1 MNLIEDLRWRGLVA
15 QSTDE
20 AALLES
26 LKKPI
31 TLYIGFDPTAP
42 SLHVGNL
49 VVLLV
54 LRRFQLAG
62 HNPIA
67 LVGGAT
73 GLVGDPSG
81 RNDERTL
88 NSSEVVEEWVSRI
101 RKQVSAFLDFD
112 AKTNP
117 ALVVNNLDW
126 TSPLSAI
133 EFLRDIGKHFS
144 VNQMLA
150 KDSVSSRLE
159 AGGISYTEFSYQVLQ
174 AYDYLE
180 LFRRN
185 NCTLQLGGS
194 DQWGN
199 IVAGLDLIRRVEQG
213 SAHALT
219 VPLLA
224 KADGTKF
231 GKTAGGSV
239 WLDPEM
245 TSPYAFFQ
253 FWLNTE
259 DKDVINFLKVFS
271 FLSHEDIEALDIAH
285 TANPGLREAHR
296 ALARELTTLVH
307 GADTTSRVEAA
318 ARALFGQGEL
328 SELDEKTLAGALAEL
343 PRTVISKDAQIPTWV
358 DLLASTGVVDS
369 KSAARRIV
377 KEGGAYLNNVKIC
390 ATLFYDA
397 ARGIVKEGG
406 AYLNNVKISG
416 EDFAPQK
423 SDFLCGKY
431 AILRKGK
438 RDLACVELV

>member
-1 MNLIEDLRWRGLVA
+1 MNLLEDLRWRGLLA
-15 QSTDE
+15 QATDQS
-20 AALLES
+20 ALLES
-26 LKKPI
+26 LKKPT
-31 TLYIGFDPTAP
+31 TLYVGFDPTAP

-81 RNDERTL
+81 KNEERTL
-88 NSSEVVEEWVSRI
+88 NSDQTVAGWVSKI
-101 RKQVSAFLDFD
+101 RTQVSAFLDFESP
-112 AKTNP
+112 KNP
-117 ALVVNNLDW
+117 AIVVNNLDW
-126 TSPLSAI
+126 TAPLTAI

-150 KDSVSSRLE
+150 RDSVASRLE

-174 AYDYLE
+174 SYDFLE

-185 NCTLQLGGS
+185 NCTLQIGGS

-199 IVAGLDLIRRVEQG
+199 IVAGLDLIRRVEQA

-219 VPLLA
+219 VPLLT

-231 GKTAGGSV
+231 GKTAGGSI
-239 WLDPEM
+239 WLDAAM

-253 FWLNTE
+253 YWLNTD

-271 FLSHEDIEALDIAH
+271 FKSHAEIIDLESAH
-285 TANPGLREAHR
+285 NGNPGKRAAHR
-296 ALARELTTLVH
+296 ALAQELTALVH
-307 GADTTSRVEAA
+307 SVDTAVRVEAA
-318 ARALFGQGEL
+318 AFALFGQGEL
-328 SELDEKTLAGALAEL
+328 SELDELTLASALAEL
-343 PRTVISKDAQIPTWV
+343 PRTTVSADTEIPTWV
-358 DLLASTGVVDS
+358 DLLAATGVVDT

-377 KEGGAYLNNVKIC
+377 KEGGAYLNNVKI
-390 ATLFYDA
+390 A
-397 ARGIVKEGG
+397 
-406 AYLNNVKISG
+406 G
-416 EDFAPQK
+416 EDFRLSK

-431 AILRKGK
+431 AVLRKGK
-438 RDLACVELV
+438 RDLAAVELI

>member
-1 MNLIEDLRWRGLVA
+1 MNLIEDLRWRGLLA
-15 QSTDE
+15 QTTDE
-20 AALLES
+20 AALLEA
-26 LKKPI
+26 LKKPT
-31 TLYIGFDPTAP
+31 TLYVGFDPTAP
-42 SLHVGNL
+42 SLHAGNL

-81 RNDERTL
+81 KNEERSL
-88 NSSEVVEEWVSRI
+88 NSAEIVEGWVKRI

-112 AKTNP
+112 APKNP
-117 ALVVNNLDW
+117 AAVVNNLDW

-144 VNQMLA
+144 VNQMLS
-150 KDSVSSRLE
+150 KDSVSARLE
-159 AGGISYTEFSYQVLQ
+159 SGGISYTEFSYQVLQ
-174 AYDYLE
+174 SYDFLE
-180 LFRRN
+180 LYRRN
-185 NCTLQLGGS
+185 NCTLQVGGS

-213 SAHALT
+213 SGHALT
-219 VPLLA
+219 VPLLM

-253 FWLNTE
+253 FWLNSD

-271 FLSHEDIEALDIAH
+271 FKSHDEITKLEKSH
-285 TANPGLREAHR
+285 NENPGLREAHR
-296 ALARELTTLVH
+296 ELARELTVIVH
-307 GADTTSRVEAA
+307 TEETTQRVEAA

-328 SELDEKTLAGALAEL
+328 SELDEATLASALAEL
-343 PRTVISKDAQIPTWV
+343 PRTTVSASDEIPTWV
-358 DLLASTGVVDS
+358 DLLAATGVVDS

-377 KEGGAYLNNVKIC
+377 KEGGAYLNNVKI
-390 ATLFYDA
+390 
-397 ARGIVKEGG
+397 
-406 AYLNNVKISG
+406 SG
-416 EDFAPQK
+416 EDFRPTK

-431 AILRKGK
+431 AVLRKGK
-438 RDLACVELV
+438 RDLAAVELI

>member
-20 AALLES
+20 KALVEA

-88 NSSEVVEEWVSRI
+88 NSSEVVEGWVKII

-112 AKTNP
+112 TPKNP
-117 ALVVNNLDW
+117 AQVVNNLDW

-150 KDSVSSRLE
+150 KDSVAARLE

-174 AYDYLE
+174 SFDYLE

-199 IVAGLDLIRRVEQG
+199 IVAGLDLIRRVESG

-224 KADGTKF
+224 KSDGSKF

-239 WLDPEM
+239 WLDPAM

-259 DKDVINFLKVFS
+259 DKDIINFLKVFS
-271 FLSHEDIEALDIAH
+271 FKSHEEISALEKSH
-285 TANPGLREAHR
+285 SENPGLRGAHR
-296 ALARELTTLVH
+296 ELARELTTLVH
-307 GADTTSRVEAA
+307 GADTTARVESAA
-318 ARALFGQGEL
+318 KALFGQGDL
-328 SELDEKTLAGALAEL
+328 TELDEATLASALAEL
-343 PRTVISKDAQIPTWV
+343 PRTTISKTQEIPSWV
-358 DLLASTGVVDS
+358 DLLAATGVVDS
-369 KSAARRIV
+369 KSAARRVV
-377 KEGGAYLNNVKIC
+377 KDGGAYLNNEKV
-390 ATLFYDA
+390 
-397 ARGIVKEGG
+397 V
-406 AYLNNVKISG
+406 S
-416 EDFAPQK
+416 EDYAPTK
-423 SDFLCGKY
+423 SEFLCGKY
-431 AILRKGK
+431 AVLRKGK
-438 RDLACVELV
+438 RDLAAVELI

>member
-1 MNLIEDLRWRGLVA
+1 MSQFLDDLRWRGLIA
-15 QSTDE
+15 QTTDE
-20 AALLES
+20 KELAKALE
-26 LKKPI
+26 KPI

-42 SLHVGNL
+42 SIHVGNL

-81 RNDERTL
+81 RNEERSL
-88 NSSEVVEEWVSRI
+88 NSSKIVENWVNRI
-101 RKQVSAFLDFD
+101 KGQVSSVLDFQ
-112 AKTNP
+112 ATKNP
-117 ALVVNNLDW
+117 AVVVNNLDW

-150 KDSVSSRLE
+150 KDSVANRLE
-159 AGGISYTEFSYQVLQ
+159 GGISYTEFSYQVLQ
-174 AYDYLE
+174 AFDFLE

-199 IVAGLDLIRRVEQG
+199 IVAGLDLIRRVEGG
-213 SAHALT
+213 SGHALT
-219 VPLLA
+219 VPLLT

-253 FWLNTE
+253 YWLNSD

-271 FLSHEDIEALDIAH
+271 FKSRAEIEALESEH
-285 TANPGLREAHR
+285 LENPGARAAHR
-296 ALARELTTLVH
+296 ALARELTALIH
-307 GADTTSRVEAA
+307 GEETTVRVEEA
-318 ARALFGQGEL
+318 ARALFGQGDLTTLDEATLASAL
-328 SELDEKTLAGALAEL
+328 SELPRVTISATDE
-343 PRTVISKDAQIPTWV
+343 IPTWV
-358 DLLASTGVVDS
+358 DLLAAAGVVDS

-377 KEGGAYLNNVKIC
+377 KEGGAYLNNEKI
-390 ATLFYDA
+390 A
-397 ARGIVKEGG
+397 
-406 AYLNNVKISG
+406 G
-416 EDFAPQK
+416 EDFRLEK
-423 SDFLCGKY
+423 SHFLCGKY
-431 AILRKGK
+431 ALLRKGK
-438 RDLACVELV
+438 RDLAAVELA

>member
-1 MNLIEDLRWRGLVA
+1 MNLIEDLRWRGLLA

-20 AALLES
+20 AALLEA
-26 LKKPI
+26 LKKPL
-31 TLYIGFDPTAP
+31 TLYVGFDPTAA

-62 HNPIA
+62 HTPIA

-88 NSSEVVEEWVSRI
+88 NSSAVVEEWVARI
-101 RKQVSAFLDFD
+101 RKQVSAFLSFD
-112 AKTNP
+112 ETANK
-117 ALVVNNLDW
+117 AFVVNNLDW

-174 AYDYLE
+174 SYDYLE

-199 IVAGLDLIRRVEQG
+199 IVAGLDLIRRVEGG
-213 SAHALT
+213 SGHALT
-219 VPLLA
+219 VPLLT
-224 KADGTKF
+224 KSDGTKF

-239 WLDPEM
+239 WLDPAM

-253 FWLNTE
+253 YWLNTD
-259 DKDVINFLKVFS
+259 DKDVVNFLKVFS
-271 FLSHEDIEALDIAH
+271 FKSHEEITALEQAH
-285 TANPGLREAHR
+285 LTNPGLREAHR
-296 ALARELTTLVH
+296 ALARELTALVH
-307 GADTTSRVEAA
+307 SQDTTDRVEAA
-318 ARALFGQGEL
+318 ARALFGQGDL
-328 SELDEKTLAGALAEL
+328 NELDEATLASALSEL
-343 PRTVISKDAQIPTWV
+343 PRTTVAKDQPIPTWV
-358 DLLASTGVVDS
+358 DLLAATGVVDS

-377 KEGGAYLNNVKIC
+377 KEGGAYLNN
-390 ATLFYDA
+390 
-397 ARGIVKEGG
+397 E
-406 AYLNNVKISG
+406 KISG
-416 EDFAPQK
+416 EDFAPTK

-431 AILRKGK
+431 AVLRKGK
-438 RDLACVELV
+438 RDLAAVELI

>member
-1 MNLIEDLRWRGLVA
+1 MNLLEDLRWRGLLA

-31 TLYIGFDPTAP
+31 TLYVGFDPTAP

-62 HNPIA
+62 HTPIA

-81 RNDERTL
+81 KNEERTL
-88 NSSEVVEEWVSRI
+88 NSTEIVEGWVNRI
-101 RKQVSAFLDFD
+101 RTQVSAFLDFSE
-112 AKTNP
+112 AKNR
-117 ALVVNNLDW
+117 AIVVNNLDW

-144 VNQMLA
+144 VNQMLS
-150 KDSVSSRLE
+150 KDSVSARLE

-174 AYDYLE
+174 SYDFLE
-180 LFRRN
+180 LYRRN

-213 SAHALT
+213 SGHALT
-219 VPLLA
+219 VPLLT

-239 WLDPEM
+239 WLDPAM

-253 FWLNTE
+253 YWLNTD

-271 FLSHEDIEALDIAH
+271 FKSHEEITALEIAH
-285 TANPGLREAHR
+285 KENPGLREAHR
-296 ALARELTTLVH
+296 ALARELTALVH
-307 GADTTSRVEAA
+307 SQATTDRVEAA
-318 ARALFGQGEL
+318 AKALFGQGDL
-328 SELDEKTLAGALAEL
+328 TELDEETLAGALAEL
-343 PRTVISKDAQIPTWV
+343 PRTTVSKNDAIPTWV
-358 DLLASTGVVDS
+358 DLLAATGVVDS

-377 KEGGAYLNNVKIC
+377 KEGGAYLNN
-390 ATLFYDA
+390 
-397 ARGIVKEGG
+397 E
-406 AYLNNVKISG
+406 KISG

-431 AILRKGK
+431 AVLRKGK
-438 RDLACVELV
+438 RDLAAVELI

>member
-1 MNLIEDLRWRGLVA
+1 MNLIEDLRWRGLLA

-20 AALLES
+20 AALLEA
-26 LKKPI
+26 LKKPT
-31 TLYIGFDPTAP
+31 TLYVGFDPTAP
-42 SLHVGNL
+42 SLHAGNL

-81 RNDERTL
+81 KNEERTL
-88 NSSEVVEEWVSRI
+88 NSTEIVEGWVNRI
-101 RKQVSAFLDFD
+101 RTQVSAFLDFD
-112 AKTNP
+112 APKNP
-117 ALVVNNLDW
+117 AVVVNNLDW

-150 KDSVSSRLE
+150 KDSVSARLE
-159 AGGISYTEFSYQVLQ
+159 GGGISYTEFSYQVLQ
-174 AYDYLE
+174 SYDFLE
-180 LFRRN
+180 LYRRN
-185 NCTLQLGGS
+185 NCTLQVGGS

-213 SAHALT
+213 SGHALT
-219 VPLLA
+219 VPLLM

-253 FWLNTE
+253 FWLNSD

-271 FLSHEDIEALDIAH
+271 FKSHAEITELEKSH
-285 TANPGLREAHR
+285 NENPGLREAHR
-296 ALARELTTLVH
+296 ALAHELTSLVH
-307 GADTTSRVEAA
+307 SDETTQRVEAA

-328 SELDEKTLAGALAEL
+328 SELDEATLASALAEL
-343 PRTVISKDAQIPTWV
+343 PRTTVSSKEEIPTWV
-358 DLLASTGVVDS
+358 DLLAATGVVDS

-377 KEGGAYLNNVKIC
+377 KEGGAYLNNVKI
-390 ATLFYDA
+390 
-397 ARGIVKEGG
+397 
-406 AYLNNVKISG
+406 SG
-416 EDFAPQK
+416 EDFRPSK

-431 AILRKGK
+431 AVLRKGK
-438 RDLACVELV
+438 RDLAAVELS

>member
-1 MNLIEDLRWRGLVA
+1 MNLLEDLRWRGLLA

-20 AALLES
+20 AALLDS

-31 TLYIGFDPTAP
+31 TLYVGFDPTAP

-62 HNPIA
+62 HTPIA

-81 RNDERTL
+81 KNEERTL
-88 NSSEVVEEWVSRI
+88 NSTEIVEGWVNRI
-101 RKQVSAFLDFD
+101 RTQVSAFLDFSE
-112 AKTNP
+112 ATNK
-117 ALVVNNLDW
+117 AIVVNNLDW

-144 VNQMLA
+144 VNQMLS
-150 KDSVSSRLE
+150 KDSVSARLE
-159 AGGISYTEFSYQVLQ
+159 AGGISFTEFSYQVLQ
-174 AYDYLE
+174 SYDFLE
-180 LFRRN
+180 LYRRN

-199 IVAGLDLIRRVEQG
+199 IVAGLDLIRRVEQA

-219 VPLLA
+219 VPLLT

-239 WLDPEM
+239 WLDPSM

-253 FWLNTE
+253 YWLNTD
-259 DKDVINFLKVFS
+259 DKDVINFLRVFS
-271 FLSHEDIEALDIAH
+271 FKSHDEITALEKAH
-285 TANPGLREAHR
+285 SENPGLRQAHR
-296 ALARELTTLVH
+296 ALAQELTALVH
-307 GADTTSRVEAA
+307 SQATTDRVESAA
-318 ARALFGQGEL
+318 KALFGQGDL
-328 SELDEKTLAGALAEL
+328 TELDEETLAGALAEL
-343 PRTVISKDAQIPTWV
+343 PRTTVSKNDAIPPWV
-358 DLLASTGVVDS
+358 DLLAATGVVDS

-377 KEGGAYLNNVKIC
+377 KEGGAYLNN
-390 ATLFYDA
+390 
-397 ARGIVKEGG
+397 E
-406 AYLNNVKISG
+406 KISG
-416 EDFAPQK
+416 EDFAPQE

-431 AILRKGK
+431 AVLRKGK
-438 RDLACVELV
+438 RDLAAVELI